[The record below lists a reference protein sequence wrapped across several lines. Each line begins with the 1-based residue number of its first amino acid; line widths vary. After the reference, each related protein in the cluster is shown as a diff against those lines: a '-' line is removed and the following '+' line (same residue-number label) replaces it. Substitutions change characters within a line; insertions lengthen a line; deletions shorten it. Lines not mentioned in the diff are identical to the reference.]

1 MRGAFL
7 RGAFTAQAAR
17 GSAAVLAAYGLGL
30 APMVLIRSAVASF
43 QSRGDTTTPMLCF
56 FAGLAVNLALKLALY
71 QPMGPAGLALATATG
86 AWINFALL
94 IALGMRRRWFAPDKR
109 LIENVAIAAFAAGAA
124 AFAAPFCFLA
134 ADHYLGRLPLLRNEL
149 DIVVAGLLAFVV
161 YAIVYVLG
169 ALAFGRSARKQL
181 L

>member
-1 MRGAFL
+1 
-7 RGAFTAQAAR
+7 
-17 GSAAVLAAYGLGL
+17 
-30 APMVLIRSAVASF
+30 
-43 QSRGDTTTPMLCF
+43 
-56 FAGLAVNLALKLALY
+56 
-71 QPMGPAGLALATATG
+71 LATATG

-109 LIENVAIAAFAAGAA
+109 LIENVAIAAFAGGAA
-124 AFAAPFCFLA
+124 SFAAPFCFLA

-149 DIVVAGLLAFVV
+149 DIAIAGTLAFVV

-169 ALAFGRSARKQL
+169 ALAFGRSAPKQL

>member
-1 MRGAFL
+1 
-7 RGAFTAQAAR
+7 
-17 GSAAVLAAYGLGL
+17 
-30 APMVLIRSAVASF
+30 MVLIRSAVASF

-71 QPMGPAGLALATATG
+71 QPMGPAGLALATAAG

-109 LIENVAIAAFAAGAA
+109 LIENIAIAAFAAGAA
-124 AFAAPFCFLA
+124 SFAAPFCFLA

-149 DIVVAGLLAFVV
+149 DIVVVGLLAFVV

-169 ALAFGRSARKQL
+169 ALVFGRSARKQL